1 MKKIIILFLLGA
13 FVLSSCGTINKKC
26 DGGKKI
32 KSEMW

>member
-1 MKKIIILFLLGA
+1 MKKIIILLLLA
-13 FVLSSCGTINKKC
+13 NFVFSSCSTTNRKC